1 MSTRTTETTITFAHA
16 FTLSSVDGT
25 QPPGTYRLVTDEEE
39 ISGASFI
46 GFRRIAT
53 SLYVPAIS
61 ASRSSAQ
68 VFQVDP
74 AELAV
79 ALASDSRTSAS

>member
-1 MSTRTTETTITFAHA
+1 MSTRTTETTITFEHP
-16 FTLSSVDGT
+16 FTLSSVDGA
-25 QPPGTYRLVTDEEE
+25 QPAGTYRLVTDEED
-39 ISGASFI
+39 ISGVSFV

-53 SLYVPAIS
+53 SLYLPAIS
-61 ASRSSAQ
+61 ASGSSVQ

-79 ALASDSRTSAS
+79 ALASDSRTGA

>member
-1 MSTRTTETTITFAHA
+1 MSTRTTDTTITFEHA
-16 FTLSSVDGT
+16 FTLSSVDGA
-25 QPPGTYRLVTDEEE
+25 QPAGTYRLVTDEEE
-39 ISGASFI
+39 ISGVSFI

-61 ASRSSAQ
+61 ASGLSVQ

-74 AELAV
+74 AELAA
-79 ALASDSRTSAS
+79 ALAADRATSP

>member
-1 MSTRTTETTITFAHA
+1 MSTRTTETTITFEHA
-16 FTLSSVDGT
+16 FTLSSFDGT
-25 QPPGTYRLVTDEEE
+25 QPAGTYRLLTDEEE
-39 ISGASFI
+39 ILGVSFI

-61 ASRSSAQ
+61 ASGSSVQ

-79 ALASDSRTSAS
+79 ALASDSGTNA